1 MLALLYLCGTAFH
14 LARPPPHQCAARGR
28 AAYCQAEADEPSV
41 VSRVHEP
48 LELTV
53 ENVNAVLEEVRPYL
67 LADGGNVAVDSIDA
81 ASRDVNLILEG
92 ACSGCPSSTTTMRL
106 GIERVLRERFADLG
120 EVLAMDGVGTGDGT
134 LTPDVAR
141 EALEQIMP
149 AIRGLGGSVEVM
161 YAAAGV
167 VRLRYEGPEKIKF
180 GVKLALLD
188 HPLVEDV
195 EFL

>member
-92 ACSGCPSSTTTMRL
+92 ACSGCPSSTTTMRM
-106 GIERVLRERFADLG
+106 GIERVLRENWPNLG
-120 EVLAMDGVGTGDGT
+120 AVMQVEAEETAPSE
-134 LTPDVAR
+134 LTV
-141 EALEQIMP
+141 EIVENALEPIMP
-149 AIRGLGGSVEVM
+149 AIAGLGGKIAVLSAE
-161 YAAAGV
+161 AGV
-167 VRLRYEGPEKIKF
+167 VRLEYTGPEKTKMGIQ
-180 GVKLALLD
+180 LSLRD
-188 HPLVEDV
+188 NPLIDQIVFV
-195 EFL
+195 